1 MATVWYQ
8 ARKILVQVVPFPG
21 HYLPSPPNLS
31 ILADDIISQRN
42 VELQTRIDLT
52 DLILLAGQHYYF
64 TVTAYNRAGLH
75 TVTSSDGFIVD
86 LDGPVAGV
94 VYNTNRNRN
103 LAVQSDTST
112 FDLTWHGFIDP
123 ESGVKGYYV
132 ALFEDSES
140 DTIVHE
146 FTYVD
151 IKTTV
156 TLTNLTL
163 EHGKRYYGAIRAINT
178 GELSSDNVVS
188 KSKLIDT
195 TPPTAYT
202 CADLFQIYET
212 NTFVSKLRS
221 LNFQVDFKK
230 DTMYL
235 FTGSL
240 DERDTNP
247 MIKLQIEQSIS
258 VVLPLESSHDGRL
271 SFSYHFKSTFEGL
284 HNVMMTTVS
293 PENLNLT
300 VLLQECGISEK
311 PSAEEGLVVTQLSPD
326 TFKARLM
333 VIDQESGIKSV
344 SIFKFFFGII
354 QTSLIDYFFRVLDL
368 VMLKQDLIETSVS
381 W

>member
-1 MATVWYQ
+1 MGE
-8 ARKILVQVVPFPG
+8 ILVQVVPVPG
-21 HYLPSPPNLS
+21 HYLPSPLNLS
-31 ILADDIISQRN
+31 ILADDIMSQRN

-94 VYNTNRNRN
+94 VYNTDRNRN

-140 DTIVHE
+140 DTIVHK

-163 EHGKRYYGAIRAINT
+163 EHGKRYYGAVRAINT
-178 GELSSDNVVS
+178 GDLSSDNVVS
-188 KSKLIDT
+188 KAKLIDT

-202 CADLFQIYET
+202 CADLFKIYET

-221 LNFQVDFKK
+221 LNFKVDFKK

-240 DERDTNP
+240 VERDTNP

-271 SFSYHFKSTFEGL
+271 SFSYYYKSIFEGL
-284 HNVMMTTVS
+284 PNVMMTTVS

-300 VLLQECGISEK
+300 ILLQECGVSEQ
-311 PSAEEGLVVTQLSPD
+311 PSAEQGLVVTQLSPD

-333 VIDQESGIKSV
+333 VIDLESGIKSV
-344 SIFKFFFGII
+344 SMFIFFIGII
-354 QTSLIDYFFRVLDL
+354 QTSLID
-368 VMLKQDLIETSVS
+368 
-381 W
+381 